1 MSRRFEPLSK
11 VMTGPVSMLHC
22 ACFPEDPWN
31 SLAIAEIMNIAGFF
45 GHIAWVD
52 EMPAGFALALHLGEE
67 CEILALGVL
76 PSRRREGIGSA
87 LLDAICVEGRLRGAR
102 RIVLEVAVDNRAALS
117 VYTARGFIQVGH
129 RWNYYRQAGSRGD
142 ALVLRR
148 ALADVTL

>member
-1 MSRRFEPLSK
+1 VSRRFEPLSK
-11 VMTGPVSMLHC
+11 VMAGPVSMLHC

-87 LLDAICVEGRLRGAR
+87 LLDAICVEGRVRGAR

>member
-1 MSRRFEPLSK
+1 VSRRFEPLSK
-11 VMTGPVSMLHC
+11 VMAGPVSMLHC

-31 SLAIAEIMNIAGFF
+31 SRAIAEIMNIAGFF

-52 EMPAGFALALHLGEE
+52 EISPGFALALHLGEE

-76 PSRRREGIGSA
+76 PSHRREGIGSA

>member
-1 MSRRFEPLSK
+1 MLLSK
-11 VMTGPVSMLHC
+11 VMAGPVAMLHC

-31 SLAIAEIMNIAGFF
+31 SLAIAEIMNVAGFF

-87 LLDAICVEGRLRGAR
+87 LLDAICVEGSLRGAR